1 MGIAAI
7 LTQDAIMRRL
17 CVFCGS
23 SPGSSPLYAAAARE
37 LGQRLAAAG
46 LALVFGG
53 GSVGLMGI
61 LADAV
66 LGAGGE
72 AIGAIRSAFG
82 ASLIGADGA
91 LDRDRMRRLAF
102 GDAAARKRLEAILHP
117 LIRTESARRRDRAP
131 GPYAILVVPLLVESG
146 VDRSR
151 FARVLVVDCPEA
163 QQIERAMR
171 RSRVSETEV
180 RAILAAQATREQR
193 LAQADDVID
202 NSGTPEALE
211 RQVSNLNEKY
221 LTLAARSRTTS

>member
-1 MGIAAI
+1 MKPYTVGLTGGI
-7 LTQDAIMRRL
+7 
-17 CVFCGS
+17 GS
-23 SPGSSPLYAAAARE
+23 GKSVV
-37 LGQRLAAAG
+37 AG
-46 LALVFGG
+46 LFAKRGV
-53 GSVGLMGI
+53 
-61 LADAV
+61 AV
-66 LGAGGE
+66 IDTDEIAHELTRPGGE
-72 AIGAIRSAFG
+72 AIEAIRAAFG

-91 LDRDRMRRLAF
+91 LDRTAMRKLVF
-102 GDAAARKRLEAILHP
+102 GDAAARKKLEAILHP
-117 LIRTESARRRDRAP
+117 LIRKESARRRASAQS
-131 GPYAILVVPLLVESG
+131 PYAILVAPLLVESG

>member
-1 MGIAAI
+1 MNPYTVGLTGGI
-7 LTQDAIMRRL
+7 
-17 CVFCGS
+17 GS
-23 SPGSSPLYAAAARE
+23 GKSVV
-37 LGQRLAAAG
+37 AG
-46 LALVFGG
+46 LFAKRGV
-53 GSVGLMGI
+53 
-61 LADAV
+61 AV
-66 LGAGGE
+66 IDTDEIAHELTRPGGE
-72 AIGAIRSAFG
+72 AIEAIRAAFG

-91 LDRDRMRRLAF
+91 LDRTAMRKLVF
-102 GDAAARKRLEAILHP
+102 GDAAARKKLEAILHP
-117 LIRTESARRRDRAP
+117 LIRKESARRRASAQS
-131 GPYAILVVPLLVESG
+131 PYAILVAPLLVESG

-211 RQVSNLNEKY
+211 RQVSNLNETY